1 MNHYIKL
8 CYVIIKID
16 YYGTGDVV
24 STTMSNELNIDM
36 TMNITDSSS
45 NSIVNIGKDKNLLD
59 VITGNNPNYYAW
71 QDIHSNR
78 SHIYELP

>member
-1 MNHYIKL
+1 
-8 CYVIIKID
+8 
-16 YYGTGDVV
+16 
-24 STTMSNELNIDM
+24 MSDELNIDM
-36 TMNITDSSS
+36 TMNITDSSG

-78 SHIYELP
+78 SHAHELP